1 MQSYQKQKFNLFVVK
16 QNRFNEAIIKLK
28 KLYQIKDLEKF
39 FSVSSRVRWAR
50 MQSYYDL
57 DKWRGTEKLDGGV
70 YYQAS
75 HHLDMI
81 LSIMGDVKCL
91 C

>member
-1 MQSYQKQKFNLFVVK
+1 
-16 QNRFNEAIIKLK
+16 
-28 KLYQIKDLEKF
+28 
-39 FSVSSRVRWAR
+39 

-70 YYQAS
+70 YANQAS

-81 LSIMGDVKCL
+81 LSIMGDVKVSML
-91 C
+91 TV